1 MPRIS
6 TRIPATANDLTKEKL
21 RSFFLVTRCFLVAI
35 GFRSTGLDVPFSR
48 PAMMPLIFSWSVV
61 RLIDGD
67 TLEAI
72 GGHLGVASV
81 RVSHIESKALAELI
95 KLFHEEIE
103 CFSMKLEKIV
113 FAAGGTLTVEECFT
127 AFPEI
132 NESEFI
138 ILLAV
143 CQKI

>member
-1 MPRIS
+1 MNESNSCNGQLDLLVLI
-6 TRIPATANDLTKEKL
+6 TRMSESLTEL
-21 RSFFLVTRCFLVAI
+21 QWNVLERRF
-35 GFRSTGLDVPFSR
+35 
-48 PAMMPLIFSWSVV
+48 
-61 RLIDGD
+61 IDGD

-103 CFSMKLEKIV
+103 CFSMKLEKLLTE
-113 FAAGGTLTVEECFT
+113 AGGTLTVEKCFT

-132 NESEFI
+132 N
-138 ILLAV
+138 
-143 CQKI
+143 